1 MRFHLRRI
9 VSSQASHRRKPQR
22 NPTMKNV
29 KPTVRSKVLRLES
42 TMKNANANIGERS
55 LPSRLPMYDRGLLK
69 NATSYLFSNFPE
81 DWSPK
86 RLWFL
91 FATYGAGL
99 GQIVDVC
106 IPRKKDKKGN
116 KFGFIRFS
124 EVRDKARLEKML
136 KMICFGTEQLRI
148 SLAKER
154 KPLQPAL
161 KHPRPLPPPP
171 PPGTLK
177 TKSYAEALLNGL
189 NSPYSDSQT
198 RRTNAMPQTCPLVT
212 EKTKSKT
219 KLALNVED
227 DMEDSSWL
235 NSCATGEVLS
245 PYLIPGLQQ
254 TFWENGFSHITTTP
268 MGGCKILLQNEDLNK
283 ISRFI
288 EEEEGWWSKWF
299 RRIKLWT
306 PSDIAEER
314 FAWIRITGLPL
325 QVWNQKTFE
334 RIGNKLG
341 SFIKVDPH
349 TADRICLDAARVLIT
364 TTETTQVYDS
374 DTLDSDD
381 HVDSDSD
388 QNSGGGS
395 MASEDEVEQP
405 PQTDNGHFCDL
416 SKLPV
421 GSDSHEEKAGS
432 SNKLGILGNDARGN
446 TEASVSDLGG
456 GNRVLNSLSTQLS
469 SNSHSDENGPKVQN
483 GQNTPMKAQISPY
496 QTCGSFGQDLVSR
509 IPAQDPLEI
518 NPHQAAES
526 AQSTDHLQNVKTL
539 RCVTRLN
546 HGRRKKISKQA
557 KRCKKRLLRSKQLG
571 PSLLDS
577 FWERSR
583 RSAKDVEEL
592 DIKKFVEFGKR
603 LGLCFVGNEDIF
615 ATKFLTFNTR
625 GLANSIKR
633 RKLRSMVHQEQIN
646 LLMIQET
653 KAEIVDEQL
662 CRSIWGQ
669 GNFDW
674 CAKSSNGKAG
684 GLLCIWDSSLFE
696 KTRVIEGEGFLGV
709 EGL

>member
-1 MRFHLRRI
+1 
-9 VSSQASHRRKPQR
+9 
-22 NPTMKNV
+22 MKNV
-29 KPTVRSKVLRLES
+29 KPTASNKVLRLGS

-55 LPSRLPMYDRGLLK
+55 LPSRLPRYDRGLLK

-99 GQIVDVC
+99 GRIVDVF
-106 IPRKKDKKGN
+106 IPRKKDRKGN
-116 KFGFIRFS
+116 KFGFVRFS

-189 NSPYSDSQT
+189 NSPDLDSQT

-245 PYLIPGLQQ
+245 PDLIPGLQQ

-299 RRIKLWT
+299 RRIKLWS

-364 TTETTQVYDS
+364 TTEVNQLEQDIYLNNRGHSYLLKITEERWRTDPWWLKTTQVYDS
-374 DTLDSDD
+374 DTLDSDE
-381 HVDSDSD
+381 HADSDSD

-416 SKLPV
+416 SKLPA
-421 GSDSHEEKAGS
+421 GSDSHEEKAES

-469 SNSHSDENGPKVQN
+469 SNSHSNSHSDENGPKVQN

-496 QTCGSFGQDLVSR
+496 QTCGSFGQNLISR

-539 RCVTRLN
+539 RCVTGLN
-546 HGRRKKISKQA
+546 RGRRKKISKQA
-557 KRCKKRLLRSKQLG
+557 KRCKKRLSRSKQLG
-571 PSLLDS
+571 PSLSDS

-615 ATKFLTFNTR
+615 AAKFRELEER
-625 GLANSIKR
+625 DLG
-633 RKLRSMVHQEQIN
+633 HQ
-646 LLMIQET
+646 L
-653 KAEIVDEQL
+653 
-662 CRSIWGQ
+662 S
-669 GNFDW
+669 
-674 CAKSSNGKAG
+674 
-684 GLLCIWDSSLFE
+684 
-696 KTRVIEGEGFLGV
+696 
-709 EGL
+709 